1 MDMNMK
7 RSYILLGVFALLLF
21 IALPF
26 LASDDSDSQAEP
38 VQASVKTVA
47 SSQSEQS
54 KRIQVQTD
62 SRIALKN
69 FLKDSN
75 SAEIRNHNGNCGEVN
90 SKNSF
95 GGYTGFKRFIA
106 SPTIVAV
113 EGENMNPEEF
123 QKAWNQVC

>member
-26 LASDDSDSQAEP
+26 LASVDSDPQAEP

-47 SSQSEQS
+47 STKPNQPKKIKEQP
-54 KRIQVQTD
+54 D
-62 SRIALKN
+62 SGIALKN
-69 FLKDSN
+69 FLKDSD

>member
-1 MDMNMK
+1 MK

-47 SSQSEQS
+47 SSQSELS

-62 SRIALKN
+62 SRIALKS
-69 FLKDSN
+69 FLKDSD

-113 EGENMNPEEF
+113 EGENMDSGEF
-123 QKAWNQVC
+123 QKAWEQVCK

>member
-1 MDMNMK
+1 MNMK

-26 LASDDSDSQAEP
+26 LANDDSNSQAEP
-38 VQASVKTVA
+38 VQASAKTA
-47 SSQSEQS
+47 ANSKSEQS
-54 KRIQVQTD
+54 KRIQIQTD

-69 FLKDSN
+69 FLKDSD

-106 SPTIVAV
+106 GPTIVAV
-113 EGENMNPEEF
+113 EGENMDSDEF
-123 QKAWNQVC
+123 QEAWNQVCK

>member
-21 IALPF
+21 IALPC

-38 VQASVKTVA
+38 VQVSVKTVA

-69 FLKDSN
+69 FLKDSD
-75 SAEIRNHNGNCGEVN
+75 SAEIRNHNGNCGEVH
-90 SKNSF
+90 SKTSF
-95 GGYTGFKRFIA
+95 GGYTGFKRSIA
-106 SPTIVAV
+106 SPTIVPG
-113 EGENMNPEEF
+113 EGENIHPEEF
-123 QKAWNQVC
+123 QKA